1 MLQGRYLGSQKLQ
14 TSDRCCQMQGK
25 IPFNV
30 NKTRSQRSVT
40 ACSLRG
46 RIYSQRSQPHHMLDR
61 SSACQAMLC
70 ALSESSSIPQDQC
83 CVSCR
88 QLQHPSGPGIVSC
101 CCAGPEQSL
110 SLWHL
115 HNLDKAHKHLLLP
128 MSVPAS
134 SNLPCI
140 PWALI
145 HWHGSTS

>member
-61 SSACQAMLC
+61 SSGCQAMLC

-88 QLQHPSGPGIVSC
+88 QLQHPSGPGSV
-101 CCAGPEQSL
+101 
-110 SLWHL
+110 
-115 HNLDKAHKHLLLP
+115 LLLCRP
-128 MSVPAS
+128 RASVCGTCTTWTRLTNTCCFPCPCQPPLTCPAF
-134 SNLPCI
+134 PG
-140 PWALI
+140 P
-145 HWHGSTS
+145 